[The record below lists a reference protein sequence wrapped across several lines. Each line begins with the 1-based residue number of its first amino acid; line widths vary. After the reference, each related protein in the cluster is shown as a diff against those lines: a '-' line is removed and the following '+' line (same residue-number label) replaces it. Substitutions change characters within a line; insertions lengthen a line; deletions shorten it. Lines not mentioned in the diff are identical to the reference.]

1 VKAVNRQT
9 KEFMRKFIMENIK
22 TLEELFAYIRDN
34 GDIVGLAL
42 ELTGFEYVDKYDIDE
57 MYTASQLIEDQS
69 NIIDALRKAEGYE
82 DGQIWATGSVYYH
95 NYWEGGSLEEMEE
108 EAWDW
113 IVSDYDIDT
122 IKEKYSELF

>member
-1 VKAVNRQT
+1 
-9 KEFMRKFIMENIK
+9 MENIK
-22 TLEELFAYIRDN
+22 TLEELFTYIRDN

-69 NIIDALRKAEGYE
+69 NIIDALRKAEEYE

-95 NYWEGGSLEEMEE
+95 NYWQGGSIEEMEE

-113 IVSDYDIDT
+113 IVSDYDIDV
-122 IKEKYSELF
+122 IKEKYAELF